1 METNNN
7 GAQEAQPGAVK
18 PIWDVIGG
26 QTDAV
31 ITTPASTEVKPNIQ
45 TEDTVVTEPI
55 VEPIKTEPEATTDP
69 KIEEVKTDP
78 IVDASKVDPKVD
90 EAKTDVLELTVA
102 DIKDAPIK
110 YAEDS
115 FQGLADELGFA
126 IPEESFEVFQKT
138 FKDNFIPKS
147 EVDKIAVANK
157 EKFFAT
163 LDPKIATAFDLIEMG
178 VPQELALNP
187 TKVQDEYL
195 AMDNAQL
202 VREALA
208 AQPNW
213 TEEMVDAQM
222 EEISADPQKLK
233 VKSDIVRANLTNE
246 RQNILQEQAQLV
258 QKYTEQKQ
266 QVIIQQK
273 KEEESQFMKALADEQ
288 AFLGVTLSK
297 EYKEG
302 IAANYRKGKYDAIL
316 SPAQARLRSIIL
328 LESGDKFAKAAIS
341 KAKDDGK
348 AEIVKR
354 LSDVPPKVTSGG
366 GQRQQVNV
374 ADNNQID
381 KSPFA
386 NIPIFQ

>member
-31 ITTPASTEVKPNIQ
+31 ITTPTSTEAKPNIQ
-45 TEDTVVTEPI
+45 TEDTVVTEPVVEAPK
-55 VEPIKTEPEATTDP
+55 VEPTITTDP
-69 KIEEVKTDP
+69 KVDEVKTESV
-78 IVDASKVDPKVD
+78 VDTTKVDPKVD
-90 EAKTDVLELTVA
+90 EVKPDVLELTVA
-102 DIKDAPIK
+102 DIKDAPTK
-110 YAEDS
+110 YEDGT
-115 FQGLADELGFA
+115 FQGLADELGFT
-126 IPEESFEVFQKT
+126 ISEESFDVFQKT

-202 VREALA
+202 VREALL

-213 TEEMVDAQM
+213 TEDMADAQM
-222 EEISADPQKLK
+222 EELSADPQKLK

-266 QVIIQQK
+266 QVVLQQK
-273 KEEESQFMKALADEQ
+273 TEVDNQFKKALADEQ
-288 AFLGVTLSK
+288 AFMGLTLSK
-297 EYKEG
+297 DVKE
-302 IAANYRKGKYDAIL
+302 AIL
-316 SPAQARLRSIIL
+316 SKYNKGLYETALNPAQAKVRAIL
-328 LESGDKFAKAAIS
+328 QLEYGDKFAKAALS
-341 KAKDDGK
+341 KAKEDGK
-348 AEIVKR
+348 AEVVRK
-354 LSDVPPKVTSGG
+354 LSDVPPKVTPGG

-374 ADNNQID
+374 VDNNQAD